1 MHLKSLSMAGF
12 KSFADRTRLEFE
24 PGVSVVVGPNGSG
37 KSNIVDAVAWA
48 LGAQTTRGLR
58 TDKMEEVIFAGAAAR
73 RPLGRAEATVLL
85 DNADRALPLDL
96 DEVSI
101 TRRLYRDGE
110 AEYEI
115 NGVGCRLLDVQELL
129 SDGGIGRQ
137 QHLIVGQGRLD
148 LILEGRGEQR
158 RQIIEE
164 AAGIRKHRMRKAKAE
179 RRLERTGADILRL
192 HDLLTEMKRRRRPLR
207 RQAEA
212 ARRYDQVRDRL
223 RAIRMWEGG
232 RELRRLR
239 ERAGALAAERE
250 TLQGKTAEETDRLA
264 ALESEAGERAA
275 EREELSGRLERAGG
289 AAARLEAATGRL
301 QTVASVARERSGA
314 IAARIAGEGERRTML
329 EEEKSRLQEDLE
341 RAAAEETE
349 ARKQAEINETVLRSL
364 EGELSSLAEQ
374 ETMPAAGAMAMA
386 YGDLRSL
393 EGEEARDLREFE
405 DVRRRVE
412 MLEAGRERETEE
424 RERVSGQIRSTD
436 ELATAAG
443 RVYREK
449 AAARAAVQAD
459 WEGAEGRLRAAE
471 AAYAG
476 AEAKAEALRAGAVG
490 LANPQA
496 AEAAAASAQVMGNL
510 LDRLDV
516 PEEMSA
522 ACAAALGGW
531 AEARLVSDRAALS
544 QVAASLKS
552 SALGGLALLVASR
565 PGESPSF
572 PAREAAQRWG
582 AEPLADRLGPNA
594 DPVLA
599 ASLLGDVALVEG
611 WAGGWDL
618 VGREPGVRAVTPEGD
633 LITRFGIHLAD
644 PQGDAPAALRAARRE
659 REAAEADRARARAA
673 EADAREKFEEAR
685 RRERTAL
692 EDLEALE
699 AALAGAADS
708 LDRITR
714 AGEATARELERLRG
728 RMQVLTQAS
737 EGRRERLGDLR
748 GRIVGWEKPEGGET
762 DDGQTDPAVRRR
774 EVAERCEEARRLR
787 DRSLAGEAAA
797 AERRRMLESRLGEAR
812 RAPEGEPAAEG
823 SRERMRVL
831 LDIEN
836 LARRAL
842 ETVGGHV
849 RSLRAGQIQARA
861 GLEEADARLEEAR
874 REISRLREETG
885 QAKERLA
892 ETAVEAAEI
901 RLRMEAAA
909 ENLRRDADAS
919 EEEALAAPRPRLS
932 AGDGAAGDEAP
943 GEEPSDEE
951 LAEEARSL
959 AAQLA
964 RMGPVNPLAEQ
975 EFQELEE
982 RYRLITGQLSDLET
996 SKADLRK
1003 VVKALDQ
1010 EMESLFLR
1018 AFEDAARSYQ
1028 RYFTTLFPG
1037 GAGRLSLTDPSQPLE
1052 GGVEVRAQPL
1062 GKKVGKL
1069 SLLSGGERS
1078 LAALAFLFAVFAARP
1093 APFHILDEVDA
1104 ALDDA
1109 NLRRFLRLLD
1119 EFRGNAQLVVVTH
1132 QQPTVQAADVL
1143 YGVTME
1149 PGGSSQAVV
1158 KRMSDMALKV

>member
-374 ETMPAAGAMAMA
+374 EAMPAAGAMAMA

-932 AGDGAAGDEAP
+932 AGDEAAGDEAP

-1028 RYFTTLFPG
+1028 RFFTTLFPG

-1158 KRMSDMALKV
+1158 KRMNDMALKV

>member
-96 DEVSI
+96 EEVSI

-212 ARRYDQVRDRL
+212 ARRYDEVRDRL
-223 RAIRMWEGG
+223 RAVRMWEGG

-239 ERAGALAAERE
+239 ERAGQLAEERE
-250 TLQGKTAEETDRLA
+250 TLQGKTAEGTDRLA
-264 ALESEAGERAA
+264 ALESEAEERAA
-275 EREELSGRLERAGG
+275 EREGLSGRLERAGG

-329 EEEKSRLQEDLE
+329 EEEKSRLREDLE

-349 ARKQAEINETVLRSL
+349 ARKQAEISETVLRSL

-374 ETMPAAGAMAMA
+374 EAMPAAGAMAMA

-510 LDRLDV
+510 LDRLDI
-516 PEEMSA
+516 PQEMSA

-531 AEARLVSDRAALS
+531 AEARLVSDRAALG

-565 PGESPSF
+565 PGANPSF

-599 ASLLGDVALVEG
+599 AALLGDVALVEG

-633 LITRFGIHLAD
+633 LITPFGIHLAD

-659 REAAEADRARARAA
+659 REAAEADRDRARAA

-685 RRERTAL
+685 RRERAAL

-714 AGEATARELERLRG
+714 AGEASARELERLQG

-737 EGRRERLGDLR
+737 EGRRERLGNLR
-748 GRIVGWEKPEGGET
+748 VRIAGWEKPEGGET
-762 DDGQTDPAVRRR
+762 DDGQIDPAVRRR

-849 RSLRAGQIQARA
+849 RSLRTGQIQARA

-901 RLRMEAAA
+901 RLRMETAA

-932 AGDGAAGDEAP
+932 AGDEAP

-1010 EMESLFLR
+1010 EMESLFLQ
-1018 AFEDAARSYQ
+1018 AFEDAARFYQ
-1028 RYFTTLFPG
+1028 RFFTTLFPG

>member
-96 DEVSI
+96 EEVSI

-192 HDLLTEMKRRRRPLR
+192 HDLLTEMKRRCRPLR

-212 ARRYDQVRDRL
+212 ARRYDEVRDRL
-223 RAIRMWEGG
+223 RAVRMWEGG

-239 ERAGALAAERE
+239 ERAGELAAERE
-250 TLQGKTAEETDRLA
+250 TLQEQTAEGTDRLA
-264 ALESEAGERAA
+264 ALESEAEERAA

-329 EEEKSRLQEDLE
+329 EEEKSRLREDLE

-349 ARKQAEINETVLRSL
+349 ARKQAEISETVLRSL

-374 ETMPAAGAMAMA
+374 EAMPAAGAMAMA

-510 LDRLDV
+510 LDRLDI
-516 PEEMSA
+516 PQEMSA

-531 AEARLVSDRAALS
+531 AEARLVSDRAALG

-565 PGESPSF
+565 PGANPSF

-599 ASLLGDVALVEG
+599 AALLGDVALVEG

-633 LITRFGIHLAD
+633 LITPFGIHLAD

-659 REAAEADRARARAA
+659 REAAEADRDRARAA

-685 RRERTAL
+685 RRERAAL

-714 AGEATARELERLRG
+714 AGEASARELERLQG

-737 EGRRERLGDLR
+737 EGRRERLGNLR
-748 GRIVGWEKPEGGET
+748 GRIAGWEKPEGGET

-849 RSLRAGQIQARA
+849 RSLRTGQIQARA

-885 QAKERLA
+885 QAKERLG

-901 RLRMEAAA
+901 RLRMETAA

-932 AGDGAAGDEAP
+932 AGDEAP
-943 GEEPSDEE
+943 GEEPSDDE

-1010 EMESLFLR
+1010 EMESLFLQ
-1018 AFEDAARSYQ
+1018 AFEDAARFYQ
-1028 RYFTTLFPG
+1028 RFFTTLFPG

>member
-12 KSFADRTRLEFE
+12 KSFADRTRLEFQ

-48 LGAQTTRGLR
+48 LGAQATRGLR
-58 TDKMEEVIFAGAAAR
+58 ADKMEEVIFAGAAGR

-85 DNADRALPLDL
+85 DNADRVLPLDL

-129 SDGGIGRQ
+129 SDGGIGRR

-179 RRLERTGADILRL
+179 RRLDRTDADILRL
-192 HDLLTEMKRRRRPLR
+192 HDVLSEMKRRRRPLR

-212 ARRYDQVRDRL
+212 ARRYDDVRDRL

-232 RELRRLR
+232 RDLRRLR
-239 ERAGALAAERE
+239 ERAGELAAERE
-250 TLQGKTAEETDRLA
+250 TLQAQTAEGEARLA
-264 ALESEAGERAA
+264 VLESEAEARSS

-301 QTVASVARERSGA
+301 QGIASVARERSGA
-314 IAARIAGEGERRTML
+314 IAARIAGEGDRRARL
-329 EEEKSRLQEDLE
+329 EDEKSRLREELE
-341 RAAAEETE
+341 RASAEETE
-349 ARKQAEINETVLRSL
+349 ARQRAEINETVLRSL
-364 EGELSSLAEQ
+364 EGEIRSLAEQ
-374 ETMPAAGAMAMA
+374 EAMPAAGAMAMA

-393 EGEEARDLREFE
+393 EGEETRDLREYE

-412 MLEAGRERETEE
+412 MLEAGRESEAAE
-424 RERVSGQIRSTD
+424 RERVSDQIRSTD

-443 RVYREK
+443 RVYRER

-459 WEGAEGRLRAAE
+459 WEGAEERLRGAE

-496 AEAAAASAQVMGNL
+496 AEAAAASPQVEGTL

-516 PEEMSA
+516 PGEMSA

-531 AEARLVSDRAALS
+531 AEARLVPDRASLG
-544 QVAASLKS
+544 QVAASLKAA
-552 SALGGLALLVASR
+552 ALGGLSLLTASR
-565 PGESPSF
+565 PGEKPSF
-572 PAREAAQRWG
+572 PAREAARRWG
-582 AEPLADRLGPNA
+582 VEALADRLGPDA
-594 DPVLA
+594 DEELA
-599 ASLLGDVALVEG
+599 AALLGDVALVEG

-673 EADAREKFEEAR
+673 AAAAREKFEEAR
-685 RRERTAL
+685 DRERAAL

-714 AGEATARELERLRG
+714 AGEASARELERLQG
-728 RMQVLTQAS
+728 RMQVLAQAS
-737 EGRRERLGDLR
+737 DGRRERLGDLR
-748 GRIVGWEKPEGGET
+748 GRIAGWESEGNEKGAET
-762 DDGQTDPAVRRR
+762 GGPQADNWDVRRR
-774 EVAERCEEARRLR
+774 ELAERHEEARRQR

-797 AERRRMLESRLGEAR
+797 AERKRMLETRLGEIR
-812 RAPEGEPAAEG
+812 RTREGEPVAEG

-849 RSLRAGQIQARA
+849 RSLRAGQVQARA
-861 GLEEADARLEEAR
+861 GLEEADGGLEEAR
-874 REISRLREETG
+874 REISRLREETER
-885 QAKERLA
+885 AKERLGEA
-892 ETAVEAAEI
+892 AVEAAEI
-901 RLRMEAAA
+901 RLRTEAAA
-909 ENLRRDADAS
+909 ESLRRDADAS
-919 EEEALAAPRPRLS
+919 EEQALDAPRPR
-932 AGDGAAGDEAP
+932 APAGDEPA
-943 GEEPSDEE
+943 GGEPSDEE

-964 RMGPVNPLAEQ
+964 RMGPVNPLAVE
-975 EFQELEE
+975 EFQELED

-1003 VVKALDQ
+1003 VIKALDH
-1010 EMESLFLR
+1010 EMESQFRL
-1018 AFEDAARSYQ
+1018 AFEDAARFYQ
-1028 RYFTTLFPG
+1028 RFFTVLFPG
-1037 GAGRLSLTDPSQPLE
+1037 GTGRLSLTDPSQPLE

-1109 NLRRFLRLLD
+1109 NLRRFLRLLG
-1119 EFRGNAQLVVVTH
+1119 EFRGNGQLVVITH

-1149 PGGSSQAVV
+1149 PGGSSQAVA
-1158 KRMSDMALKV
+1158 KRMDDMALKV

>member
-96 DEVSI
+96 EEVSI

-212 ARRYDQVRDRL
+212 ARRYDEVRDRL
-223 RAIRMWEGG
+223 RAVRMWEGG

-239 ERAGALAAERE
+239 ERAGQLAEERE
-250 TLQGKTAEETDRLA
+250 TLQEQTAEGTDRLA
-264 ALESEAGERAA
+264 ALESEAEERAA

-329 EEEKSRLQEDLE
+329 EEEKSRLREDLE

-349 ARKQAEINETVLRSL
+349 ARKQAEISETVLRSL

-374 ETMPAAGAMAMA
+374 EAMPAAGAMAMA

-490 LANPQA
+490 LANPKA

-510 LDRLDV
+510 LDRLDI
-516 PEEMSA
+516 PQEMSA

-531 AEARLVSDRAALS
+531 AEARLVSDRAALG

-565 PGESPSF
+565 PGANPSF

-599 ASLLGDVALVEG
+599 AALLGDVALVEG

-633 LITRFGIHLAD
+633 LITPFGIHLAD

-659 REAAEADRARARAA
+659 REAAEADRDRARAA

-685 RRERTAL
+685 RRERAAL

-714 AGEATARELERLRG
+714 AGEASARELERLQG

-737 EGRRERLGDLR
+737 EGRRERLGNLR
-748 GRIVGWEKPEGGET
+748 GRIAGWEKPEGGET

-849 RSLRAGQIQARA
+849 RSLRDGQIRARA

-874 REISRLREETG
+874 RGISRLREETG
-885 QAKERLA
+885 QAKERLG

-901 RLRMEAAA
+901 RLRMETAA

-932 AGDGAAGDEAP
+932 AGDEAP

-1010 EMESLFLR
+1010 EMESLFLQ
-1018 AFEDAARSYQ
+1018 AFEDAARFYQ
-1028 RYFTTLFPG
+1028 RFFTTLFPG

>member
-96 DEVSI
+96 EEVSI

-212 ARRYDQVRDRL
+212 ARRYDEVRDRL
-223 RAIRMWEGG
+223 RAVRMWEGG

-239 ERAGALAAERE
+239 ERAGQLAEERE
-250 TLQGKTAEETDRLA
+250 TLQGKTAEGTDRLA
-264 ALESEAGERAA
+264 ALESEAEERAA
-275 EREELSGRLERAGG
+275 EREGLSGRLERAGG

-329 EEEKSRLQEDLE
+329 EEEKSCLREDLE

-349 ARKQAEINETVLRSL
+349 ARKQAEISETVLRSL

-374 ETMPAAGAMAMA
+374 EAMPAAGAMAMA

-424 RERVSGQIRSTD
+424 RERVSSQIRSTD

-459 WEGAEGRLRAAE
+459 WEGAEERLRAAE

-510 LDRLDV
+510 LDRLDI
-516 PEEMSA
+516 PQEMSA

-531 AEARLVSDRAALS
+531 AEARLVSDRAALG

-565 PGESPSF
+565 PGANPSF

-599 ASLLGDVALVEG
+599 AALLGDVALVEG

-633 LITRFGIHLAD
+633 LITPFGIHLAD

-659 REAAEADRARARAA
+659 REAAEADRDRARAA

-685 RRERTAL
+685 RRERAAL

-714 AGEATARELERLRG
+714 AGEASARELERLQG

-737 EGRRERLGDLR
+737 EGRRERLGNLR
-748 GRIVGWEKPEGGET
+748 GRIAGWEKPEGGET

-849 RSLRAGQIQARA
+849 RSLRDGQIRARA

-885 QAKERLA
+885 QAKERLG

-901 RLRMEAAA
+901 RLRMETAA

-932 AGDGAAGDEAP
+932 AGDEAP

-1010 EMESLFLR
+1010 EMESLFLQ
-1018 AFEDAARSYQ
+1018 AFEDAARFYQ
-1028 RYFTTLFPG
+1028 RFFTTLFPG